1 MPDDEPSPLS
11 MRHYRYIES
20 DRIEGTAVYD
30 ARGHHVGQVKRLIIE
45 KASGQVA
52 FVIIAFEGFFGIGE
66 ENHALAWNKLH
77 YDEDLDGYRT
87 DVTEEELRAAP
98 DFPVRPDDDEHRRDD
113 PGFQAYYRIPPSGRA
128 I

>member
-1 MPDDEPSPLS
+1 MSNFEPLPAYTQ
-11 MRHYRYIES
+11 RFIES

-45 KASGQVA
+45 KVSDQVA
-52 FVIIAFEGFFGIGE
+52 FVIIAFQSFFGIGE
-66 ENHALAWNKLH
+66 TDHALAWNKLH
-77 YDEDLDGYRT
+77 YDPDLGGYRT
-87 DVTEEELRAAP
+87 DVTEEQLRSAP
-98 DFPVRPDDDEHRRDD
+98 DFPVRTDQDHTDD

>member
-20 DRIEGTAVYD
+20 DRVQGTAVYD

-45 KASGQVA
+45 KVSGQVVL
-52 FVIIAFEGFFGIGE
+52 VIIAFEGFFGIGE

-77 YDEDLDGYRT
+77 LE
-87 DVTEEELRAAP
+87 
-98 DFPVRPDDDEHRRDD
+98 
-113 PGFQAYYRIPPSGRA
+113 QASL
-128 I
+128 